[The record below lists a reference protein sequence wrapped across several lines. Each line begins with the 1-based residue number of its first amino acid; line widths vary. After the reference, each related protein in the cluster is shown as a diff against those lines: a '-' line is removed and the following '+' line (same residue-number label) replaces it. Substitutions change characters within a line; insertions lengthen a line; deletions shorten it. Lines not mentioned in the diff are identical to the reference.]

1 MREYS
6 ACPEGL
12 CMSIVDDL
20 IENLVERNT
29 IKLNGTMAIA
39 LVAGGLKVKG
49 RLSSTVR
56 DSKRNKDLVKVE
68 IPVDADVK
76 VGELTIPLPQI
87 R

>member
-1 MREYS
+1 
-6 ACPEGL
+6 
-12 CMSIVDDL
+12 MSIVDDL

-29 IKLNGTMAIA
+29 IKLNGAMTIA

-56 DSKRNKDLVKVE
+56 DQRKNKDLVKVE